1 MFYQVKEGVDC
12 FEVGIQQLLDFM
24 GWKSNV
30 RDDGWNTNG
39 SLDWTICS
47 VYRDDYVVVR
57 VTCEFGRISRPCV
70 CGVFRTF
77 DNALNHAS
85 VLTDVENECMACRSR
100 EFDMYFSYEVWHV
113 MDDGDLWQAW
123 DYDSELSRIDAP
135 VLLDERDIDGV
146 ELDHEQLWSLNVP
159 GVGPVSFLW
168 FLRRGELVEE
178 YLIADWQSRQPRRLK
193 GVGWYDWMSVED
205 MLAAIK
211 AYGMLRD
218 AAPFDGGGRVGADF

>member
-70 CGVFRTF
+70 CSVFRSF

-85 VLTDVENECMACRSR
+85 ALTYVENECMACRSR
-100 EFDMYFSYEVWHV
+100 DFDMYFTYEVWHV

-123 DYDSELSRIDAP
+123 DYDSEFSRVDSP
-135 VLLDERDIDGV
+135 VLLDERDIDDDEV
-146 ELDHEQLWSLNVP
+146 DHVQLYSLCIP
-159 GVGPVSFLW
+159 GAGPVSFLW

-178 YLIADWQSRQPRRLK
+178 YFNSDWYGWQPRRLAD
-193 GVGWYDWMSVED
+193 VGWFNWSIVDDLLACFEMLESLTRAVEWA
-205 MLAAIK
+205 LT
-211 AYGMLRD
+211 YR
-218 AAPFDGGGRVGADF
+218 